1 MTLRAELGRLAG
13 GSATSLPG
21 IAAPPASAARHPAG
35 ASLPATV
42 TDAAG
47 RAASDDERAFA
58 QALAA
63 GDARAFDRFVAA
75 QATPV
80 LRICYR
86 ILGRLDE
93 AEDAA
98 QEAFVLAYKARR
110 TFRAEGSPDAWMARI
125 ATREAW
131 RRRGRSKRREAA
143 TLPIDDAIGE
153 LLVDLSD
160 PVAET
165 LLAERGEAVRDAVA
179 ALPEPYREVVALRY
193 FGDLSPAAIASVTQ
207 RPEGTVRAQLSRGL
221 SRLRLRLGSYQP

>member
-1 MTLRAELGRLAG
+1 MR
-13 GSATSLPG
+13 
-21 IAAPPASAARHPAG
+21 
-35 ASLPATV
+35 
-42 TDAAG
+42 
-47 RAASDDERAFA
+47 
-58 QALAA
+58 ALAA
-63 GDARAFDRFVAA
+63 GDAQAFDRFVEQ

-98 QEAFVLAYKARR
+98 QEAFVQAYRARA

-131 RRRGRSKRREAA
+131 RRSGRGKRREAA
-143 TLPIDDAIGE
+143 TTPLDEAIGE
-153 LLVDLSD
+153 HLVDRSD

-179 ALPEPYREVVALRY
+179 ALPEPYREVVSLRF
-193 FGDLSPAAIASVTQ
+193 FGDLSPSDIASVTS

-221 SRLRLRLGSYQP
+221 GRLRIRLTGWRP